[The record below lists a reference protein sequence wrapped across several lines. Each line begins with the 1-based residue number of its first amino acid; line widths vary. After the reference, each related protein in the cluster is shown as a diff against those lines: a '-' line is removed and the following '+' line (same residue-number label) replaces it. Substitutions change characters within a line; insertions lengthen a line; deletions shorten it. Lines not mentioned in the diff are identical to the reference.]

1 MRLRPWVKVFLSLL
15 FILSFCFL
23 CGIVEIEFSFTSIA
37 MVLSAL
43 GIFGGSA
50 YLISRFC

>member
-1 MRLRPWVKVFLSLL
+1 MKLRPWVKVVLGLS
-15 FILSFCFL
+15 FVLSFCFL
-23 CGIVEIEFSFTSIA
+23 CGIVEIDFSLSSTL
-37 MVLSAL
+37 VLVGVL